1 MANVRALNT
10 SVPVDAQV
18 AALKLPPHS
27 VEAEQSLIGGLLIDN
42 SAWDRI
48 ADVVREMDF
57 YRDDHRRIFRHI
69 GKLIQRGRPA
79 DVVTVYESIEQS
91 NEIDQTG
98 GLAYLGEIANTT
110 PSAANIRRYAEI
122 VRERAILRQLV
133 TVGDEIAGNALNPA
147 GRDVKQLL
155 DDAERR
161 IFEIAESGQRDSSGF
176 VPIQPL
182 LGEVVERMEALL
194 ARDNPSDITGVP
206 TGFVDL
212 DRMTSG
218 LQAGDMI
225 VVAGRPSMGKTA
237 FALNIAEH
245 VGVVLRQP
253 VAIFSLEMSG
263 PQLATRFLSSVGRI
277 DQSKLRTGRLTDD
290 EWARLTDALGKLHE
304 APIHIDETGA
314 INSTDLRA
322 RARRLHRQF
331 GKLGL
336 IVIDYLQLMSSNG
349 YGENRA
355 TEISEISRSIKALA
369 KELQVPIIA
378 LSQLSRKVEERTD
391 KRPLMSDLRESGA
404 IEQDADIIMM
414 MYREEYYNADTQNKG
429 EAEVIIGKHRN
440 GPVGITKMTFIAEYT
455 RFENYASSLKSV
467 GKGFH

>member
-1 MANVRALNT
+1 MAQVRAFNPPQQLD
-10 SVPVDAQV
+10 SQV

-27 VEAEQSLIGGLLIDN
+27 IEAEQSLIGGLLIDN
-42 SAWDRI
+42 AAWDRI
-48 ADVVREMDF
+48 GDVVRETDF

-69 GKLIQRGRPA
+69 GKLIQNGRPA
-79 DVVTVYESIEQS
+79 DVVTVYESIEAS
-91 NEIDQTG
+91 NEVDQTG
-98 GLAYLGEIANTT
+98 GLGYLGEIANAT

-122 VRERAILRQLV
+122 VRERGILRQLV

-147 GRDVKQLL
+147 GREVKALL
-155 DDAERR
+155 DEAEQK
-161 IFEIAESGQRDSSGF
+161 IFRIAEAGNRNNAGF
-176 VPIQPL
+176 VAIQPL
-182 LGEVVERMEALL
+182 LGEVVERMETLL
-194 ARDNPSDITGVP
+194 ARDNPSDITGVA

-212 DRMTSG
+212 DKMTSG
-218 LQAGDMI
+218 LQPGDMI

-237 FALNIAEH
+237 FAMNIAEH
-245 VGVVLRQP
+245 VGVDQRLP

-290 EWARLTDALGKLHE
+290 EWDRMTVALGKLHE

-336 IVIDYLQLMSSNG
+336 IVIDYLQLMSANRDN
-349 YGENRA
+349 ENRA
-355 TEISEISRSIKALA
+355 TEISEISRSIKSLA
-369 KELQVPIIA
+369 KELQVPIVA

-391 KRPLMSDLRESGA
+391 KRPMMSDLRESGA
-404 IEQDADIIMM
+404 IEQDADVILM
-414 MYREEYYNADTQNKG
+414 MYREDYYKPDTPDKG
-429 EAEVIIGKHRN
+429 IAEVIIGKQRN
-440 GPVGITKMTFIAEYT
+440 GPTGTVRLAFLGEYT
-455 RFENYASSLKSV
+455 RFESLA
-467 GKGFH
+467 GGGFVDSQN

>member
-1 MANVRALNT
+1 MAQVRAFNPPQPLD
-10 SVPVDAQV
+10 SQV

-27 VEAEQSLIGGLLIDN
+27 IEAEQSLIGGLLIDN
-42 SAWDRI
+42 AAWDRI
-48 ADVVREMDF
+48 GDVVRETDF

-69 GKLIQRGRPA
+69 GKLIQNGRPA
-79 DVVTVYESIEQS
+79 DVVTVYESIEAS
-91 NEIDQTG
+91 NEVDQTG
-98 GLAYLGEIANTT
+98 GLAYLGEIANST

-147 GRDVKQLL
+147 GREVKTLL
-155 DDAERR
+155 DEAEQK
-161 IFEIAESGQRDSSGF
+161 IFQIAEAGNRNSAGF
-176 VPIQPL
+176 VAIQPL
-182 LGEVVERMEALL
+182 LGEVVERMESLL
-194 ARDNPSDITGVP
+194 ARDSQSDITGVA

-218 LQAGDMI
+218 LQPGDMI
-225 VVAGRPSMGKTA
+225 VVAGRPAMGKTA
-237 FALNIAEH
+237 FALNIAEY
-245 VGVVLRQP
+245 VGVEQRLP

-290 EWARLTDALGKLHE
+290 EWDRMTVALGKLHE

-336 IVIDYLQLMSSNG
+336 IVIDYLQLMSSNRD
-349 YGENRA
+349 GENRA

-378 LSQLSRKVEERTD
+378 LSQLSRKVEERND

-404 IEQDADIIMM
+404 IEQDADIILM
-414 MYREEYYNADTQNKG
+414 MYREEYYKPDTQDKG
-429 EAEVIIGKHRN
+429 TAEAIIGKHRN
-440 GPVGITKMTFIAEYT
+440 GPVGTVRLTFIGEYT
-455 RFENYASSLKSV
+455 RFENHASGSSTY
-467 GKGFH
+467 

>member
-1 MANVRALNT
+1 MVQVRNSPITQSTDQQLSALR
-10 SVPVDAQV
+10 
-18 AALKLPPHS
+18 LPPHS
-27 VEAEQSLIGGLLIDN
+27 IEAEQALIGGLLLDN

-48 ADVVREMDF
+48 ADAVREGDF

-69 GKLIQRGRPA
+69 GKLCQLAKPA
-79 DVVTVYESIEQS
+79 DVVTVYESIEKS
-91 NEIDQTG
+91 NEVDQTG
-98 GLAYLGEIANTT
+98 GLAYLAEIAHST

-122 VRERAILRQLV
+122 VRERSVLRKLV
-133 TVGDEIAGNALNPA
+133 TVGDEIAGQALNPA
-147 GRDVKQLL
+147 GRDVRDLL

-161 IFEIAESGQRDSSGF
+161 IFEIAEAGALSSQGF
-176 VPIQPL
+176 VAIQPL
-182 LGEVVERMEALL
+182 VGEVVQQMEMLL
-194 ARDNPSDITGVP
+194 ARDSQSDITGLP

-218 LQAGDMI
+218 LQPGDMI

-245 VGVVLRQP
+245 VGVDLRLP

-277 DQSKLRTGRLTDD
+277 DQGKLRNGKLTDEDWDRLTH
-290 EWARLTDALGKLHE
+290 ALGKLHD

-314 INSTDLRA
+314 INPTELRA
-322 RARRLHRQF
+322 RARRLHRQC

-336 IVIDYLQLMSSNG
+336 IVIDYLQLMSTGRNV
-349 YGENRA
+349 ENRA
-355 TEISEISRSIKALA
+355 TELSEISRSVKALA

-378 LSQLSRKVEERTD
+378 LSQLSRKVEERND

-414 MYREEYYNADTQNKG
+414 MYREEYYNKDTQDKG
-429 EAEVIIGKHRN
+429 SAEVIIGKHRN
-440 GPVGITKMTFIAEYT
+440 GPTGTVRLTFLGEYT
-455 RFENYASSLKSV
+455 KFQNHAGGPY
-467 GKGFH
+467 

>member
-1 MANVRALNT
+1 MANIRALN
-10 SVPVDAQV
+10 SSPSPDAEV

-27 VEAEQSLIGGLLIDN
+27 VEAEQALIGGLLIDN

-48 ADVVREMDF
+48 ADVVRETDF

-98 GLAYLGEIANTT
+98 GLAYLGEIANAT

-122 VRERAILRQLV
+122 VRERAILRRLV

-161 IFEIAESGQRDSSGF
+161 IFEIAESGQRDNSGF

-194 ARDNPSDITGVP
+194 ARDSPSDITGVP

-237 FALNIAEH
+237 FALNIAELPSSRPSPH
-245 VGVVLRQP
+245 PR
-253 VAIFSLEMSG
+253 SR
-263 PQLATRFLSSVGRI
+263 TR
-277 DQSKLRTGRLTDD
+277 
-290 EWARLTDALGKLHE
+290 
-304 APIHIDETGA
+304 
-314 INSTDLRA
+314 
-322 RARRLHRQF
+322 
-331 GKLGL
+331 
-336 IVIDYLQLMSSNG
+336 
-349 YGENRA
+349 
-355 TEISEISRSIKALA
+355 
-369 KELQVPIIA
+369 
-378 LSQLSRKVEERTD
+378 
-391 KRPLMSDLRESGA
+391 
-404 IEQDADIIMM
+404 
-414 MYREEYYNADTQNKG
+414 
-429 EAEVIIGKHRN
+429 
-440 GPVGITKMTFIAEYT
+440 
-455 RFENYASSLKSV
+455 
-467 GKGFH
+467 